1 MKLAPRASALLVLCL
16 AAGAASA
23 QVSLTGPAYTQDFD
37 TLANSGTANA
47 ALPAGWLINE
57 TGGGSRDNELYAGDT
72 GGSNSGDTYS
82 YGASGSAE
90 RALGGLL
97 SGSLNP
103 TFGACFTNNT
113 GSALEALDIAY
124 TGEQWRSGTAGRADT
139 INFQYSLDATDVAG
153 GTWTDVDALDF
164 STPNTVGTGAK
175 NGNDAA
181 NRTAIAGQIGGL
193 AIANGSGFCIRWTDF
208 NASGAD
214 DGLAVDDF
222 SLTPVLS
229 ASGPDLMIEMSADP
243 AETIP
248 GGLVLIR
255 TRFTNIGTA
264 TITNTLYTRSVPGTL
279 TPAGPAGF
287 EDIVGEIG
295 TEVSGSCST
304 SGGAGG
310 DSTCSLMLAPGAA
323 ATFYYGYTV
332 GAGVSGPV
340 VISGVANNAG
350 DPDTGNNSDQVE
362 ITVYDTYSDVAVTL
376 ADNAD
381 PVVTGGSVAYTA
393 TVANNG
399 PQAVTGLAL
408 SLPIPAGTTY
418 VGHTVAPG
426 VFDGCAVVAA
436 VLECT
441 GAGPVASGASS
452 NVVLDLQ
459 VSGAFAGTLS
469 TTATVSSALFDPQPA
484 NNQATETTEVEAP
497 LLGIHDV
504 QGAGALSPMDG
515 GLVAVEGIVT
525 ALRFN
530 NAFFVQSA
538 SGEEDGNPATSEGLL
553 VYTGSAPT
561 VAVGDRVRV
570 TGTVEE
576 YRPSSNPHQ
585 DFITELTGP
594 SVSVISSGNA
604 LPAPV
609 EITAAMT
616 DPNGPVDQL
625 EPLEGMRVSVAR
637 LVATAPTEGSID
649 ENDALAFPNG
659 NFWGVVD
666 GIARPFREPGI
677 GTLDQTPPPPAN
689 TPIFDTNPERL
700 RIQSRGQ
707 VGASPLVV
715 DTGAVVSGLV
725 GVLDYGVGAYIVMP
739 DPTAAITVEGGAMP
753 GAVPDPAAGEFTI
766 ASANMLR
773 FYDEVN
779 DVGGDVQLT
788 ALAFEKRLAKAS
800 LAICDFMK
808 APDILGVVEV
818 ENLRTLQ
825 LLADR
830 INATCARGPQY
841 QAYLEEGNDGS
852 KINVGFLVNTAE
864 VRASVPRVQVES
876 VVQYGKDARITNPN
890 ASTSVMN
897 DRPPLVL
904 RAVLNNPVGTGT
916 PVTVIAN
923 HLLSLIDINSTDPGS
938 NGYATTG
945 DRRRIKRAEQAV
957 FLAGLV
963 EQFQQANP
971 QERIVLLGDFNAF
984 EFNDG
989 YVDVMGIVTGQEA
1002 ANDAVYQY
1010 ADSPLTT
1017 PLSNLTTL
1025 QPATGRYSFS
1035 FEGNAQTLDH
1045 IVVNQALL
1053 ADFPGLRT
1061 AHARVNADF
1070 AVDNFADE
1078 SMAVRFSDHDPVVL
1092 YLSKSN
1098 TRRADLMFDIDA
1110 VNKSYR
1116 VGVRNVL
1123 LVTVANLGP
1132 DLALSPTVTVLVQ
1145 AAPAEIDMAPPANWT
1160 CSKDGTALAT
1170 LITCQVTGG
1179 ILAGN
1184 EDVLELGVTTGK
1196 PPRNSRF
1203 DVLGWVQSRS
1213 ADPNTSNN
1221 LEALRM
1227 PLAR

>member
-1 MKLAPRASALLVLCL
+1 MKLVPRASALLVLCL

-57 TGGGSRDNELYAGDT
+57 TGGGGRDNELYAGDN
-72 GGSNSGDTYS
+72 GGSNAGDTYS
-82 YGASGSAE
+82 YGASGSSE

-97 SGSLNP
+97 SGTLNP

-113 GSALEALDIAY
+113 GTEVSALDIAY

-139 INFQYSLDATDVAG
+139 INFQYSLDATGLAD
-153 GTWTDVDALDF
+153 GTWVDVDALDF

-181 NRTAIAGQIGGL
+181 NRTAIASQVGSL
-193 AIANGSGFCIRWTDF
+193 AIANGAGFCIRWTDF

-222 SLTPVLS
+222 SLTPVLG
-229 ASGPDLMIEMSADP
+229 ATGPDLMVESWADP
-243 AETIP
+243 SEVTIA
-248 GGLVLIR
+248 GEFFIY
-255 TRFTNIGTA
+255 TRLTNIGTTA
-264 TITNTLYTRSVPGTL
+264 IANTAYVRSVPDSLDPEFNGTRDL
-279 TPAGPAGF
+279 SGVTGGS
-287 EDIVGEIG
+287 
-295 TEVSGSCST
+295 VSWNNLP
-304 SGGAGG
+304 GG
-310 DSTCSLMLAPGAA
+310 DTTISVGLNPGGTITVFSRYSVVPGNVGTIVVPGLA
-323 ATFYYGYTV
+323 
-332 GAGVSGPV
+332 S
-340 VISGVANNAG
+340 NAG
-350 DPDTGNNSDQVE
+350 DPDTSNNSDQVE
-362 ITVYDTYSDVAVTL
+362 ITVYDVFSDVSVTL

-381 PVVTGGSVAYTA
+381 PVTSGGALSYTA
-393 TVANNG
+393 TVTNVG

-418 VGHTVAPG
+418 VGHTAAPG
-426 VFDGCAVVAA
+426 LFGGCTVVAQ

-441 GAGPVASGASS
+441 GAGPVASGASG

-459 VSGAFAGTLS
+459 VSGAFAGTLN
-469 TTATVSSALFDPQPA
+469 TTATVSSALFDPQAA
-484 NNQATETTEVEAP
+484 NNQATETTDVQAP

-504 QGAGALSPMDG
+504 QGAGALSPLDG
-515 GLVAVEGIVT
+515 DLVAVEGIVT

-538 SGEEDGNPATSEGLL
+538 PGEDDGNPATSEGLL
-553 VYTGSAPT
+553 VFTGSAPT

-570 TGTVEE
+570 SGTVEE
-576 YRPSSNPHQ
+576 YRSSSNPHQ

-659 NFWGVVD
+659 NFWGVVE

-677 GTLDQTPPPPAN
+677 GELDQIPPPPVN
-689 TPIFDTNPERL
+689 TPRFDTNPERL

-707 VGASPLVV
+707 VGASPIVL
-715 DTGAVVSGLV
+715 DTGAIVSGLV
-725 GVLDYGVGAYIVMP
+725 GVLDYGFGTYILMP
-739 DPTAAITVEGGAMP
+739 DPGATVTVEGGAMP
-753 GAVPDPAAGEFTI
+753 GAVPDPTAGEFTI

-779 DVGGDVQLT
+779 DVGGDVPLT
-788 ALAFEKRLAKAS
+788 PLAFEKRLAKSA

-818 ENLRTLQ
+818 ENLRALQ

-864 VRASVPRVQVES
+864 VRASVPRVQVVS
-876 VVQYGKDARITNPN
+876 VTQYGKDARITNPN

-904 RAVLNNPVGTGT
+904 RAVLNPNIGAGT

-957 FLAGLV
+957 FLANLV

-971 QERIVLLGDFNAF
+971 QERIVVLGDFNAF

-989 YVDVMGIVTGQEA
+989 YVDVMGIITGQEA

-1025 QPATGRYSFS
+1025 QQASDRYSFS

-1053 ADFPGLRT
+1053 ADFPGLRIE
-1061 AHARVNADF
+1061 HARVNADF

-1078 SMAVRFSDHDPVVL
+1078 SIPVRFSDHDPVVM

-1098 TRRADLMFDIDA
+1098 GRRADLMFDLDSVA
-1110 VNKSYR
+1110 KSYQ

-1132 DLALSPTVTVLVQ
+1132 DLAVSPTVTVLVQ
-1145 AAPAEIDMAPPANWT
+1145 AAPAEVDVTPPANWT
-1160 CSKDGTALAT
+1160 CTKDGTALAT
-1170 LITCQVTGG
+1170 LITCQVAGG
-1179 ILAGN
+1179 IVAGN
-1184 EDVLELGVTTGK
+1184 EDVMELGVTTGK
-1196 PPRNSRF
+1196 PPRNGRF

-1213 ADPNTSNN
+1213 ADRDTSNN

>member
-1 MKLAPRASALLVLCL
+1 MKLAPRVSALLVLCL

-23 QVSLTGPAYTQDFD
+23 QVSLTGPAYTQNFD
-37 TLANSGTANA
+37 GLANA
-47 ALPAGWLINE
+47 AGTTTNDLTLPGWLMTE
-57 TGGGSRDNELYAGDT
+57 SGGGSRDNEQYAVDT
-72 GGSNSGDTYS
+72 GSSNSGDTYS
-82 YGASGSAE
+82 YGASGSSE

-103 TFGACFTNNT
+103 TFGACFTNDT
-113 GSALEALDIAY
+113 GTEVSALDIAY
-124 TGEQWRSGTAGRADT
+124 TGEQWRSGTAGRTDT
-139 INFQYSLDATDVAG
+139 INFQYSLDATGLTD
-153 GTWTDVDALDF
+153 GTWVDVDALDF
-164 STPNTVGTGAK
+164 NTPNTVGTGAK
-175 NGNDAA
+175 DGNDAA
-181 NRTAIAGQIGGL
+181 NRTAIASQIGGL
-193 AIANGSGFCIRWTDF
+193 AIANGSGFCIRWTDV

-222 SLTPVLS
+222 SLTPVLG
-229 ASGPDLMIEMSADP
+229 ASGPDLLIEMSVDP

-248 GGLVLIR
+248 GGAVDIR
-255 TRFTNIGTA
+255 TRFTNIGTQPIA
-264 TITNTLYTRSVPGTL
+264 NTQYSRSVPDTL
-279 TPAGPAGF
+279 TTGLGASF
-287 EDIVGEIG
+287 EDFVGG
-295 TEVSGSCST
+295 VGGSCGT

-310 DSTCSLMLAPGAA
+310 DSNCNLSLDPGAA
-323 ATFYYGYTV
+323 VTFRVRYTV
-332 GAGVSGPV
+332 NAGVTGV
-340 VISGVANNAG
+340 VIVPGTSAPAG
-350 DPDTGNNSDQVE
+350 DPDLSNNSDQVE
-362 ITVYDTYSDVAVTL
+362 ITVYDTYSDVSVTL

-381 PVVTGGSVAYTA
+381 PVTSGDALSYTA
-393 TVANNG
+393 TVTNVG

-408 SLPIPAGTTY
+408 SLPIPAGTSY
-418 VGHTVAPG
+418 VGHTAAPAL
-426 VFDGCAVVAA
+426 FDSCAVVAQ

-441 GAGPVASGASS
+441 GAGPVASGASG

-469 TTATVSSALFDPQPA
+469 TTASVSSALFDQQPA
-484 NNQATETTEVEAP
+484 NNQATETTDVEAP

-504 QGAGALSPMDG
+504 QGSGRLSPRDG
-515 GLVAVEGIVT
+515 DLVAVEGIVT

-530 NAFFVQSA
+530 NAFFLQTVPGQ
-538 SGEEDGNPATSEGLL
+538 EDADAATSEGIL
-553 VYTGSAPT
+553 VFTGGAPT

-570 TGTVEE
+570 SGTVEE
-576 YRPSSNPHQ
+576 YRSSSNPHQ

-594 SVSVISSGNA
+594 VVNIISSGNA

-659 NFWGVVD
+659 NFWGVVE
-666 GIARPFREPGI
+666 GIARPFREPGV
-677 GTLDQTPPPPAN
+677 GVLDETPPLPVN
-689 TPIFDTNPERL
+689 TPRFDTNPERL

-707 VGASPLVV
+707 VGASSLVV
-715 DTGAVVSGLV
+715 DTGAVVTGLV
-725 GVLDYGVGAYIVMP
+725 GVLDYGFGTYILMP
-739 DPTAAITVEGGAMP
+739 DPGAPVAVSGGAMP
-753 GAVPDPAAGEFTI
+753 QAVPDPAAGEFTI

-773 FYDEVN
+773 FYDDVN
-779 DVGGDVQLT
+779 DVGGDVPLT
-788 ALAFEKRLAKAS
+788 TVAFEKRLDKAS

-808 APDILGVVEV
+808 APDIVGMVEI

-830 INATCARGPQY
+830 LNATCARGPEY
-841 QAYLEEGNDGS
+841 AAYLEEGNDGS
-852 KINVGFLVNTAE
+852 KINIGFLVNTAE
-864 VRASVPRVQVES
+864 VRPSVPRVQVVS
-876 VVQYGKDARITNPN
+876 VTQYGKDAVITNPN

-904 RAVLNNPVGTGT
+904 RAVLNGSAGAGT
-916 PVTVIAN
+916 PVTVIGN
-923 HLLSLIDINSTDPGS
+923 HLLSLIDINSNEPGS
-938 NGYATTG
+938 NNYPTTG
-945 DRRRIKRAEQAV
+945 DRRRVKRASQAV
-957 FLAGLV
+957 FLADLV

-989 YVDVMGIVTGQEA
+989 YVDVMGIITGQEA
-1002 ANDAVYQY
+1002 ANDAVVEH
-1010 ADSPLTT
+1010 AESPIGATLT
-1017 PLSNLTTL
+1017 NLTTL
-1025 QPATGRYSFS
+1025 QPASDRYSFS

-1045 IVVNQALL
+1045 IVVNQPLL
-1053 ADFPGLRT
+1053 AEFPGLRT
-1061 AHARVNADF
+1061 EHARLNADF
-1070 AVDNFADE
+1070 AVDNFADG
-1078 SMAVRFSDHDPVVL
+1078 SIPVRFSDHDPVVL
-1092 YLSKSN
+1092 YLSKAN
-1098 TRRADLMFDIDA
+1098 NRRADLMFDLDA
-1110 VNKSYR
+1110 VVKSYR

-1145 AAPAEIDMAPPANWT
+1145 AAPEQIDVNAPASWT
-1160 CSKDGTALAT
+1160 CSKDGTLLAT
-1170 LITCQVTGG
+1170 LVRCEIAGG
-1179 ILAGN
+1179 IVAGN
-1184 EDVLELGVTTGK
+1184 EDVLELGVTTST
-1196 PPRNSRF
+1196 PPRSGRF

-1213 ADPNTSNN
+1213 ADPNTGNN